1 MTKATMPEPVAWRTG
16 IDLFRTE
23 SAAHLNLRNPDL
35 TPEPLITTTQ
45 AEAYADAVTREATAQ
60 ASEALGLVHNSSQA
74 ALAAR
79 NKYEMRRLFAAG
91 GVASPR
97 FKLYEAV
104 DNPAQIAAEIRY
116 PCVVK
121 PLLLSGSRGG
131 YARQ

>member
-60 ASEALGLVHNSSQA
+60 ASEALKSMRAYLSKCPRHAEDRTGAEWGRMMDLSGA
-74 ALAAR
+74 ALA
-79 NKYEMRRLFAAG
+79 K
-91 GVASPR
+91 
-97 FKLYEAV
+97 
-104 DNPAQIAAEIRY
+104 AEG
-116 PCVVK
+116 K
-121 PLLLSGSRGG
+121 S
-131 YARQ
+131 